1 MNRSVAITRSKPIE
15 QREGPCIDLPLSQI
29 RRVVAEGLTESK
41 RTIPHYCL
49 AVDCHVDELIDLRKK
64 LNSRL
69 EKEGTG
75 VELSINDFVIK
86 AAALAREKSIC
97 TRRG

>member
-1 MNRSVAITRSKPIE
+1 MNRGVAIAPSKPIE

-29 RRVVAEGLTESK
+29 RRVAAEGPTDSK

-49 AVDCHVDELIDLRKK
+49 AVDGYVDELIDLRKK
-64 LNSRL
+64 LNSTL
-69 EKEGTG
+69 EKECAG
-75 VELSINDFVIK
+75 VKLSINDFVIK
-86 AAALAREKSIC
+86 ATALAREKSTC